1 MTRICLLSAALL
13 AGTSGI
19 AHAQSAEEAETA
31 DRVIVVTA
39 TGQSSAT
46 STTKTN
52 TPIIE
57 SPQSISIVS
66 RDEMDLRASP
76 TISDALAYT
85 AGVQAAPS
93 GLDSRVDEVTV
104 RGFAAGGFSSN
115 NNFVDGIRLPTGGQW
130 TRTSFD
136 SFAIQQVEV
145 LKGPSG
151 TLYGQSAPGGMV
163 NIVTKRPTDQFHAEF
178 MLQAVGMT
186 ELGKWNY
193 QAAADVSGPVTST
206 LSARLV
212 ALSRYGDTQ
221 VDDVKI
227 GRKYISPSI
236 TWRPDDRT
244 TWTLLGQYQRD
255 EGGATFQYLPA
266 TGALRKSNGQY
277 IKLGDNLGEPDW
289 NTYDRNQYLAA
300 SFFEHKFSDALTV
313 RNNTRYTHLDSLY
326 KVVVLTGDTITN
338 CTAAIPGCIA
348 GQTIARRAVQGN
360 GKSDGISTD
369 TQVEGR
375 FATGALE
382 HVVLGGVD
390 YFHTKWEHYR
400 YYTATTPLLDIF
412 DPQPNG
418 AATIAANL
426 VPQTFVETVSQ
437 QAGLYLQDQV
447 KLGRLRVTLSGRQDW
462 YKDDQYNPRTQTGFV
477 SKSNAFTW
485 RAGAVYLF
493 ENGLAPYFSYAESF
507 QPQVS
512 DPATNL
518 TGAVF
523 KPTTGQQFEGGL
535 RYQYGNSI
543 YLTLGAYQITQ
554 QNLTTSAS
562 SEELAAYPDHACDD
576 ASCLVQT
583 GEVRIRGIEFEAK
596 ATLPTGTAIVGSVT
610 RSDSKITDTN
620 TSSQLGKKLAA
631 VPDWMASLFISQ
643 KLENGLNFGGGA
655 RYTGKSFGDNTNAA
669 NLAIPD
675 YTLFDLFVRYDLG
688 KLAPALE
695 GASISLNGRN
705 IANKRYVATCIAV
718 SACYYGEGRTL
729 TARLQFRW

>member
-19 AHAQSAEEAETA
+19 AHAQAADEAETS

-46 STTKTN
+46 STTKTS

-57 SPQSISIVS
+57 SPQSISVVS
-66 RDEMDLRASP
+66 REEMDLRASP

-136 SFAIQQVEV
+136 TFAIQQVEV

-163 NIVTKRPTDQFHAEF
+163 NIVTKRPTEQFHAEM

-186 ELGKWNY
+186 DLGKWNT
-193 QAAADVSGPVTST
+193 QAAVDVGGPVTST
-206 LSARLV
+206 LSARVVGL
-212 ALSRYGDTQ
+212 ARYGDTQ
-221 VDDVKI
+221 VDDV
-227 GRKYISPSI
+227 RNSRYYISPSL
-236 TWRPDDRT
+236 TWRPDENT

-266 TGALRKSNGQY
+266 TGALRRSNGQY

-300 SFFEHKFSDALTV
+300 SFFEHKFGDAITV

-326 KVVVLTGDTITN
+326 KVVVLTGDTVTT
-338 CTAAIPGCIA
+338 CTAAIAGCIA
-348 GQTIARRAVQGN
+348 GQTIQRRAVQGN

-369 TQVEGR
+369 TQVEAH
-375 FATGALE
+375 FATGPVKHTMLA
-382 HVVLGGVD
+382 GFD

-400 YYTATTPLLDIF
+400 YYAATLPLLDIF
-412 DPQPNG
+412 DPQPRG
-418 AATIAANL
+418 ASTIAASL
-426 VPQTFVETVSQ
+426 VPQTFVETVST
-437 QAGLYLQDQV
+437 QAGVYLQDQIS
-447 KLGRLRVTLSGRQDW
+447 LDRLRVTVSGRQDW
-462 YKDDQYNPRTQTGFV
+462 YKDDQYNPRTATGFV

-493 ENGLAPYFSYAESF
+493 DNGLAPYFSYAESF

-523 KPTTGQQFEGGL
+523 KPTTGQQFEAGL
-535 RYQYGNSI
+535 RYQHKGI

-554 QNLTTSAS
+554 QNITTSAS
-562 SEELAAYPDHACDD
+562 TDELAAYPGHACDD

-583 GEVRIRGIEFEAK
+583 GEVRIRGVEFEAK
-596 ATLPTGTAIVGSVT
+596 ASLPWGMAVVGSVT
-610 RSDSKITDTN
+610 RSDSEITETR
-620 TSSQLGKKLAA
+620 TAGQLGKKLAA
-631 VPDWMASLFISQ
+631 VPDWMASALVSQ
-643 KLENGLNFGGGA
+643 KLENGLSFGGGA
-655 RYTGKSFGDNTNAA
+655 RYTGKSFGENTNAP

-675 YTLFDLFVRYDLG
+675 YMLFDVFARLDLG
-688 KLAPALE
+688 KLSPTLD
-695 GASISLNGRN
+695 GASFSLNARN
-705 IANKRYVATCIAV
+705 VANKRYVATCIAL